1 MEKRIPLDDYF
12 MEIAHIISKR
22 STCLRHKVGAIITKD
37 KQIITT
43 GYNGAARGMPH
54 CLDVGCLRDEKN
66 IPSGERHE
74 ICRAVHAEQNA
85 IIQAAR
91 QGASIKGG
99 TLYCTINP
107 CIICSKMIVN
117 AGITRVVYEEEYSG
131 EQKGIKFLED
141 AGVKVENYETD
152 RMDRYTTEKF

>member
-91 QGASIKGG
+91 QGTSIKGG

-107 CIICSKMIVN
+107 CFICSKMIVN